1 VSGRRRLR
9 TSGWLAS
16 AALLAGLCVPAGATA
31 QERTVE
37 TASDGTVTAELSY
50 VKRTRGRDGFRFV
63 EFRDFRVKITRA
75 GQVLY
80 DQPVGDP
87 CKQFCNPTETALT
100 RKHVALR
107 DLNADGEPEAIV
119 GLFTGGANCCV
130 LVLAYGY
137 DAAANVYRRARLD
150 TGGGYV
156 ARDLD
161 ADGVIELV
169 GDDFRFR
176 GLFTCGACGPRPI
189 RIWHYGLRRF
199 EVVTRDFPA
208 KIRSHARRMRRFY
221 ERVRH
226 RDEAAFVKGAL
237 TPLVADL
244 CLLDRCGRG
253 FRLVRAAIRRGEL
266 DRRSPFD
273 FSPLGREYLRALKR
287 FLRRTGYL
295 GSDPSGVRPYAT
307 SPPSR
312 SSTLLTLSS
321 SDWPGRSRRSSS
333 LSTV

>member
-16 AALLAGLCVPAGATA
+16 AALAAALSVPAGAAA
-31 QERTVE
+31 QARTTE
-37 TASDGTVTAELSY
+37 TASNGTVSAELSY
-50 VKRTRGRDGFRFV
+50 VKRTRGRG
-63 EFRDFRVKITRA
+63 EFQFDEYRDFRVKIARA
-75 GQVLY
+75 GVVLY
-80 DQPVGDP
+80 DQPVGEP
-87 CKQFCNPTETALT
+87 CEQFCTPTESALT
-100 RKHVALR
+100 RHHIALR
-107 DLNADGEPEAIV
+107 DLNGDGEPEAIV
-119 GLFTGGANCCV
+119 GLFTGGASCCV

-137 DAAANVYRRARLD
+137 DAPANVYRRAKLD

-156 ARDLD
+156 ARDLGG
-161 ADGVIELV
+161 DGVIELV

-199 EVVTRDFPA
+199 EVVTTDFPA

-221 ERVRH
+221 ARVRK

-237 TPLVADL
+237 TPLAADL
-244 CLLDRCGRG
+244 CLMDRCADG

-273 FSPLGREYLRALKR
+273 VSPLGREYLRALKR

-295 GSDPSGVRPYAT
+295 G
-307 SPPSR
+307 
-312 SSTLLTLSS
+312 
-321 SDWPGRSRRSSS
+321 
-333 LSTV
+333 

>member
-1 VSGRRRLR
+1 MSGRRRLR
-9 TSGWLAS
+9 TFAWPAS
-16 AALLAGLCVPAGATA
+16 AAVAVALLVPAGAAGATA
-31 QERTVE
+31 GAATTE
-37 TASDGTVTAELSY
+37 TATNGTVTAELSY
-50 VKRTRGRDGFRFV
+50 VTRTRGSGRFRFK
-63 EFRDFRVKITRA
+63 EFRNFRVKITRA

-87 CKQFCNPTETALT
+87 CEQFCTPTETALT
-100 RKHVALR
+100 RRHIALR
-107 DLNADGEPEAIV
+107 DLNADGEPEVIV

-137 DAAANVYRRARLD
+137 DAPANVYRRAELD

-161 ADGVIELV
+161 SDGVIELV

-199 EVVTRDFPA
+199 EVVTTDFPA
-208 KIRSHARRMRRFY
+208 KIREHARRMRRFY
-221 ERVRH
+221 ERVRN
-226 RDEAAFVKGAL
+226 RNEAAFVKGAL

-266 DRRSPFD
+266 DRRSIFD
-273 FSPLGREYLRALKR
+273 VSPLRFAYLRALKR

-295 GSDPSGVRPYAT
+295 G
-307 SPPSR
+307 
-312 SSTLLTLSS
+312 
-321 SDWPGRSRRSSS
+321 
-333 LSTV
+333 

>member
-1 VSGRRRLR
+1 VFGRPRLR
-9 TSGWLAS
+9 TFAWPAS
-16 AALLAGLCVPAGATA
+16 AAVALALLVPAAAPA

-37 TASDGTVTAELSY
+37 TATNGTVTAELSY
-50 VKRTRGRDGFRFV
+50 VKRTRGRGRFEFD
-63 EFRDFRVKITRA
+63 EFRDFRVKITRV

-87 CKQFCNPTETALT
+87 CEQFCTPTETALT

-107 DLNADGEPEAIV
+107 DLDADGEPEAIV

-137 DAAANVYRRARLD
+137 DAAVGVYRRAKLD

-161 ADGVIELV
+161 SDGVIELV

-189 RIWHYGLRRF
+189 RIWHHSLRRF
-199 EVVTRDFPA
+199 EVVTRDFPG
-208 KIRSHARRMRRFY
+208 KIRDHARRMRRFY
-221 ERVRH
+221 ERVR
-226 RDEAAFVKGAL
+226 RRNEAAFVKGAL
-237 TPLVADL
+237 TPLAADL
-244 CLLDRCGRG
+244 CLLDRCARG
-253 FRLVRAAIRRGEL
+253 FRIVRAAIRRGEL
-266 DRRSPFD
+266 DRRSIFD
-273 FSPLGREYLRALKR
+273 VSPLRFAYLRALKR

-295 GSDPSGVRPYAT
+295 S
-307 SPPSR
+307 
-312 SSTLLTLSS
+312 
-321 SDWPGRSRRSSS
+321 
-333 LSTV
+333 

>member
-9 TSGWLAS
+9 TFAWPAS
-16 AALLAGLCVPAGATA
+16 AAVAAALLIPAGAAA

-37 TASDGTVTAELSY
+37 TATNGTVTAELSY
-50 VKRTRGRDGFRFV
+50 IKRTRGRGEFRFD
-63 EFRDFRVKITRA
+63 EFRDFRVKISRA

-87 CKQFCNPTETALT
+87 CEQFCTPTETALT

-119 GLFTGGANCCV
+119 AVFTGGASCCV

-137 DAAANVYRRARLD
+137 DAPANVYRRAKLD

-156 ARDLD
+156 VRDLGS
-161 ADGVIELV
+161 DGVLELV

-199 EVVTRDFPA
+199 VVVTRDFPG
-208 KIRSHARRMRRFY
+208 KVREHARRMRRFY
-221 ERVRH
+221 ERVRK

-237 TPLVADL
+237 TPLAADL

-253 FRLVRAAIRRGEL
+253 FRIVRAAIRRGEL
-266 DRRSPFD
+266 NRRSAFD
-273 FSPLGREYLRALKR
+273 VSPLRFAYLRALKR

-295 GSDPSGVRPYAT
+295 R
-307 SPPSR
+307 
-312 SSTLLTLSS
+312 
-321 SDWPGRSRRSSS
+321 
-333 LSTV
+333 

>member
-1 VSGRRRLR
+1 MGIIVSVTRSLR
-9 TSGWLAS
+9 TSVWLAS
-16 AALLAGLCVPAGATA
+16 AALLLPSAAAA
-31 QERTVE
+31 QQRTVE
-37 TASDGTVTAELSY
+37 TATNGTVVAELSY
-50 VKRTRGRDGFRFV
+50 IKRTRGSGSSEFDQ
-63 EFRDFRVKITRA
+63 FRDFRVKITRA

-87 CKQFCNPTETALT
+87 CEQFCTPTESALT
-100 RKHVALR
+100 RKHIGLR
-107 DLNADGEPEAIV
+107 DLDADGEPEAIV

-137 DAAANVYRRARLD
+137 DAAANVYRRAKLD
-150 TGGGYV
+150 TGGGFV

-161 ADGVIELV
+161 SDGVIELV

-189 RIWHYGLRRF
+189 RIWHHKLRRF

-208 KIRSHARRMRRFY
+208 KIRQHARRMRRFY
-221 ERVRH
+221 ERVRR

-237 TPLVADL
+237 TPLAADL

-253 FRLVRAAIRRGEL
+253 FRVVRAAIRRGEL
-266 DRRSPFD
+266 ARRSPFD
-273 FSPLGREYLRALKR
+273 VSPLGREYLRALKR

-295 GSDPSGVRPYAT
+295 
-307 SPPSR
+307 
-312 SSTLLTLSS
+312 
-321 SDWPGRSRRSSS
+321 
-333 LSTV
+333 

>member
-1 VSGRRRLR
+1 MSGRRRLR

-16 AALLAGLCVPAGATA
+16 AALLAALGVPSGAAA
-31 QERTVE
+31 QARAVE
-37 TASDGTVTAELSY
+37 TASNGTVTAELSY
-50 VKRTRGRDGFRFV
+50 VKRTRGSG
-63 EFRDFRVKITRA
+63 EFQFIEYRNFRVKITRA
-75 GQVLY
+75 GQLLY
-80 DQPVGDP
+80 NEPVGDP
-87 CKQFCNPTETALT
+87 CDQFCTPTETALT
-100 RKHVALR
+100 RHHVALR
-107 DLNADGEPEAIV
+107 DLNADAEPEAIV

-137 DAAANVYRRARLD
+137 DPAANVYRQARLD

-156 ARDLD
+156 ARDYRD
-161 ADGVIELV
+161 DGVIELV

-199 EVVTRDFPA
+199 AVVTRDFPA

-226 RDEAAFVKGAL
+226 RNEAAFVKGAL

-253 FRLVRAAIRRGEL
+253 FRIVRAAIRRGEL
-266 DRRSPFD
+266 DRRSIFD
-273 FSPLGREYLRALKR
+273 VSPLRFEYLRALKR

-295 GSDPSGVRPYAT
+295 GV
-307 SPPSR
+307 
-312 SSTLLTLSS
+312 
-321 SDWPGRSRRSSS
+321 
-333 LSTV
+333 

>member
-1 VSGRRRLR
+1 METTVSGRRRLR
-9 TSGWLAS
+9 TFAWPAS
-16 AALLAGLCVPAGATA
+16 AALVGALCLPAGAAA
-31 QERTVE
+31 QARTVE

-50 VKRTRGRDGFRFV
+50 VTRTRGSGRFRFK
-63 EFRDFRVKITRA
+63 EFRNFRVKITRA

-87 CKQFCNPTETALT
+87 CEQFCTPTETALT
-100 RKHVALR
+100 RRHIALR

-137 DAAANVYRRARLD
+137 DAPANVYRRAKLD

-161 ADGVIELV
+161 SNGVIELV

-199 EVVTRDFPA
+199 EVVTTDFPA
-208 KIRSHARRMRRFY
+208 KIREHARRMRRFY

-226 RDEAAFVKGAL
+226 RNEAAFVKGAL

-253 FRLVRAAIRRGEL
+253 FRIVQAAIRRGEL
-266 DRRSPFD
+266 DRRSIFD
-273 FSPLGREYLRALKR
+273 VSPLRFAYLRALRR

-295 GSDPSGVRPYAT
+295 G
-307 SPPSR
+307 
-312 SSTLLTLSS
+312 
-321 SDWPGRSRRSSS
+321 
-333 LSTV
+333 

>member
-1 VSGRRRLR
+1 VSARLRLR
-9 TSGWLAS
+9 TFGSLAS
-16 AALLAGLCVPAGATA
+16 AAVAAALLLPAAAPA
-31 QERTVE
+31 QSRTVE

-50 VKRTRGRDGFRFV
+50 VKRRRGSGRFEFD
-63 EFRDFRVKITRA
+63 EFRNFRVKITRA

-80 DQPVGDP
+80 DEPVGDP
-87 CKQFCNPTETALT
+87 CEQFCTPTETALT

-137 DAAANVYRRARLD
+137 DALANVYRRAKLD

-161 ADGVIELV
+161 SDGVIELV

-189 RIWHYGLRRF
+189 RIWQWGLRRF
-199 EVVTRDFPA
+199 AVVTRDFPA
-208 KIRSHARRMRRFY
+208 KIRQHARRMRRFY
-221 ERVRH
+221 ERVRT

-244 CLLDRCGRG
+244 CLLDRCARG
-253 FRLVRAAIRRGEL
+253 FRIVRAAIRRGEL
-266 DRRSPFD
+266 DRRSIFD
-273 FSPLGREYLRALKR
+273 LSPLRFAYLRALKR

-295 GSDPSGVRPYAT
+295 G
-307 SPPSR
+307 
-312 SSTLLTLSS
+312 
-321 SDWPGRSRRSSS
+321 
-333 LSTV
+333 

>member
-1 VSGRRRLR
+1 VRRRLR

-16 AALLAGLCVPAGATA
+16 AALVAALCVPATA
-31 QERTVE
+31 SAQVRTLE
-37 TASDGTVTAELSY
+37 TATKGTVTAELSY
-50 VKRTRGRDGFRFV
+50 VKRVRGKGEFRFI
-63 EFRDFRVKITRA
+63 EYRNFRVKITRA

-80 DQPVGDP
+80 DEPVGDP
-87 CKQFCNPTETALT
+87 CEQFCNPTETALT
-100 RKHVALR
+100 RHHIGLR

-119 GLFTGGANCCV
+119 DLFTGGVSCCV

-137 DAAANVYRRARLD
+137 DAAANVYRRAELD
-150 TGGGYV
+150 TGGGFV

-161 ADGVIELV
+161 EDGELELV

-176 GLFTCGACGPRPI
+176 GLFTCGACGPRPL

-226 RDEAAFVKGAL
+226 RNEAAFVKGAL

-244 CLLDRCGRG
+244 CLLDRCSSG
-253 FRLVRAAIRRGEL
+253 FRIVRAAIRRGEL
-266 DRRSPFD
+266 DRRSIFD
-273 FSPLGREYLRALKR
+273 VSPLRFEYLRALKR

-295 GSDPSGVRPYAT
+295 G
-307 SPPSR
+307 
-312 SSTLLTLSS
+312 
-321 SDWPGRSRRSSS
+321 
-333 LSTV
+333 